1 MAPHLESGFGRP
13 RRKPSR
19 LAQQLDDA
27 FAPCSEWSE
36 VRVVRDSLGRK
47 DRVVAE
53 LRPPTDPHSFYNWAE
68 AA

>member
-1 MAPHLESGFGRP
+1 MQPHEASGQFQS

-27 FAPCSEWSE
+27 FAPCSRWSE
-36 VRVVRDSLGRK
+36 VRVIRNGSTRSHK
-47 DRVVAE
+47 VVE
-53 LRPPTDPHSFYNWAE
+53 LRPPGDPDGPFNWAE